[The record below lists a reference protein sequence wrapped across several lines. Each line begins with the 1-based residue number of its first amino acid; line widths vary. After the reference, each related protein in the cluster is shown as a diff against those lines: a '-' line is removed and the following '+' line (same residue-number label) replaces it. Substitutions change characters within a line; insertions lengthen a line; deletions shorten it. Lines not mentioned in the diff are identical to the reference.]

1 MAFIKLHQ
9 PCPECGSSDA
19 VCINEDNSGWCF
31 SCQTRIADY
40 NNIKT
45 EPVIQ
50 FSKYKNN
57 IVIDTDS
64 SFNALTD
71 RGISL
76 ETAKKYGVKSTL
88 DFKSNV
94 IKHLYP
100 YYNNTEITGYKVRDA
115 DKTFIWQGSPQDS
128 LLFGE
133 QLFQSGGKYVTI
145 VEGECDAMAAYE
157 MLGSK
162 WPVVSLKNGA
172 GGAEKDIKSSLEFL
186 EKFETVV
193 INFDSDKPGQ
203 EAAQRAAMLLS
214 PGKAKIM
221 KMPEDFKDANDLL
234 KSNTPDEYVNCW
246 WASKVYTPSGI
257 VNVSDMEE
265 EYFNREEQESV
276 PYPWGGLNDKLYG
289 LRMGELVTLT
299 GGTGL
304 GKSSITRELEYWLLK
319 NTQDN
324 VGIIA
329 LEEKKTRTVDALV
342 SIEANTKLYIKQIRE
357 EYPQEKWREHYK
369 TLFKGVAENRLWIYS
384 HLGQHDV
391 EEIFSKLRYLI
402 IGCDCKWIIVDH
414 LHMLVSSL
422 AITDER
428 RAIDNIMTRL
438 RSLVEETGCGMIL
451 VSHLK
456 KIEGNR
462 GHEDGAEVNIS
473 HMRGSQSIGQLSD
486 CVISLTRN
494 PRAEDQIIANTT
506 KIDVLKSRYTGDVGV
521 ASHLLYDKDSGRLSE
536 IDITFINSDD
546 GVPF

>member
-1 MAFIKLHQ
+1 MSFIKLHQ
-9 PCPECGSSDA
+9 PCPECGSHDA
-19 VCINEDNSGWCF
+19 VSINEDQSGWCF
-31 SCQTRIADY
+31 SCLTRIPDY
-40 NNIKT
+40 YNT
-45 EPVIQ
+45 MEEPVID

-57 IVIDTDS
+57 IVIDS
-64 SFNALTD
+64 NAAFNILSD

-76 ETAKKYGVKSTL
+76 ETARKFGVKSLL
-88 DFKSNV
+88 DYNSNV
-94 IKHLYP
+94 IKHFYP
-100 YYNNTEITGYKVRDA
+100 YHNETEISGYKIREP
-115 DKTFIWQGSPQDS
+115 DKSFTWQGNPQDS
-128 LLFGE
+128 GLFGQ
-133 QLFQSGGKYVTI
+133 QLFQSGGKYITL

-157 MLGSK
+157 LLGSK
-162 WPVVSLKNGA
+162 WPVVSIKNGA
-172 GGAEKDIKSSLEFL
+172 GGAEKDAKSSLEFL
-186 EKFETVV
+186 EKFDTVV
-193 INFDSDKPGQ
+193 INFDNDKPGR
-203 EAAQRAAMLLS
+203 EAAKRVAMLLT
-214 PGKAKIM
+214 PGKAKILTLPEGM
-221 KMPEDFKDANDLL
+221 KDPNDML
-234 KSNTPDEYVNCW
+234 KSGSFNEYTSVW

-265 EYFNREEQESV
+265 EYFNREKQESV

-304 GKSSITRELEYWLLK
+304 GKSSITRELEYWLIK
-319 NTQDN
+319 NTKDN
-324 VGIIA
+324 VGILA
-329 LEEKKTRTVDALV
+329 LEEKKTHTVDALV
-342 SIEANTKLYIKQIRE
+342 SIEANTKLYIEQIRE
-357 EYPQEKWREHYK
+357 EYPQEKWREHYN
-369 TLFKGVAENRLWIYS
+369 TLFKGVAEDRLWIYS

-422 AITDER
+422 AIADER

-451 VSHLK
+451 VSHLR

-486 CVISLTRN
+486 CVLALTRN
-494 PRAEDQIIANTT
+494 PRSIDPTIANTT
-506 KIDVLKSRYTGDVGV
+506 KIDVLKSRYTGDVGL
-521 ASHLLYDKDSGRLSE
+521 ATHLLYNKDTGRLAE
-536 IDITFINSDD
+536 VPIEFTDLDE